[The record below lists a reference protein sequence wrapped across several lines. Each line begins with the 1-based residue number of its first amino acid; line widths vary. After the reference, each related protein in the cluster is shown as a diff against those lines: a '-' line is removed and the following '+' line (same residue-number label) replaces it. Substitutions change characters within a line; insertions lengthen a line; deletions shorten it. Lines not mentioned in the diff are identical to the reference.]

1 MPDRAGKV
9 IDGAVGVLM
18 LKIPEGPGLGRIQ
31 ILRVIRYFICPH
43 QSVAGQVAKIRDY
56 LKRRERRVSHN
67 YRTVNRTAY

>member
-43 QSVAGQVAKIRDY
+43 QIRHRPGCRNTG
-56 LKRRERRVSHN
+56 LPEKEGKKGLP
-67 YRTVNRTAY
+67 